1 MMGRAEPMRQTATLR
16 SKAAAAVAEGNRR
29 LSIALICLL
38 LSAISG
44 AAQETAA
51 PRVLRRATRPIV
63 NQAGYNLGEAK
74 RFTCP
79 GAADGTAF
87 RIVRGRGGDVAFK
100 GEIRGHVGDFSAFEP
115 ASSTEDYV
123 VQVDGFEPSI
133 SFWIADHLLERLS
146 SRLAYQ
152 FFIDVR
158 GGFTPRLSPANV
170 TGGGPSRDGG
180 GQGLEAI
187 FEGLLYASN
196 PALFDR
202 WTGELRGSENRMWSD
217 PPAEHDESPP
227 ALTLP
232 EDGSVEWRRRPDLV
246 KLLLWHAAFAYAH
259 HAYTG
264 RTGGFEARA
273 DGYEGWV
280 RQFGYDDGSLQS
292 FDHQNLLDQLAAV
305 CAFYHVFLKPY
316 LPRETYEQ
324 YRKAV
329 LEKWDAYDRH
339 KEVRYWVK
347 SRKWIDEGRLEF
359 NEQGNAFGQ
368 GLLRNLL
375 MYVAE
380 RREPDGQPARF
391 LAYARAC
398 AEDIIRSWDFSNPV
412 HTWRA
417 RNAEHITPQALALFL
432 LIAPDQAP
440 PGTKEKLRAWRDYIV
455 SRTGNLWQYRT
466 HDDKEWAHPKSK
478 EVGTVAGLGGAAFA
492 VAAVLDDP
500 ALRAIGWSQVDFV
513 FGRNPAAA
521 HLGHKSRLRVAMDGF
536 WAGVEA
542 GWPHAYV
549 FGTGELGPVR
559 GALDGS
565 PTDVAFPFNPDEA
578 ASADKPGVY
587 GTEGWS
593 ITNRAWMSTVTF
605 STLGS
610 HAIAFVDPTTGAART
625 SLKRG
630 EMARIELRAAL
641 NHDPARIET
650 GWIELTSRG
659 AVRRLAVTET
669 GPDTGRFVAE
679 LKVTADMWGLLVASY
694 GYLGFQKSAA
704 VLVQ

>member
-1 MMGRAEPMRQTATLR
+1 MRAGT
-16 SKAAAAVAEGNRR
+16 V
-29 LSIALICLL
+29 CLL
-38 LSAISG
+38 LVMISG
-44 AAQETAA
+44 AAEMRDE
-51 PRVLRRATRPIV
+51 RVLRRASRPFV

-79 GAADGTAF
+79 GAADGTPF
-87 RIVRGRGGDVAFK
+87 RIIRVRGGAVVFRGAVRD
-100 GEIRGHVGDFSAFEP
+100 HVGDFSAFEP
-115 ASSTEDYV
+115 ASSTDEYI
-123 VQVDGFEPSI
+123 VDVAGFERSAP
-133 SFWIADHLLERLS
+133 FWIADHLLERVS

-158 GGFTPRLSPANV
+158 GGFGPRLSPANV

-180 GQGLEAI
+180 GQGLEAT

-202 WTGELRGSENRMWSD
+202 WTEELRGSENRMWAD
-217 PPAEHDESPP
+217 PPAADDESTPVLNPP
-227 ALTLP
+227 A
-232 EDGSVEWRRRPDLV
+232 DGSVVWKGQPDLV
-246 KLLLWHAAFAYAH
+246 KLLLWHAAFAYANH
-259 HAYTG
+259 HYTG

-273 DGYEGWV
+273 DGYEGHV
-280 RQFGYDDGSLQS
+280 RQFGYTDDALQS

-305 CAFYHVFLKPY
+305 CAYYHAFLKPY
-316 LPRETYEQ
+316 MTRETYEK
-324 YRKAV
+324 YRKV
-329 LEKWDAYDRH
+329 SLEKWEAFDRH
-339 KEVRYWVK
+339 KEVRHWVK

-375 MYVAE
+375 MYLAE
-380 RREPDGQPARF
+380 REEPDGQAARF

-398 AEDIIRSWDFSNPV
+398 AEDIIRSWDFANPV

-417 RNAEHITPQALALFL
+417 RNAEHITPQALALL
-432 LIAPDQAP
+432 LLVAPDQAP
-440 PGTKEKLRAWRDYIV
+440 PGTREKLRAWRDYIV

-466 HDDKEWAHPKSK
+466 HDDREWAHPKSK
-478 EVGTVAGLGGAAFA
+478 EVGTVAGMGGAAFA

-513 FGRNPAAA
+513 FGRNPAGA
-521 HLGHKSRLRVAMDGF
+521 HLSHKSRLRTAMRGF
-536 WAGVEA
+536 WDGIEV

-565 PTDVAFPFNPDEA
+565 PTDAAFPFNPDEA

-610 HAIAFVDPTTGAART
+610 HAIRFLERQKV
-625 SLKRG
+625 KRG
-630 EMARIELRAAL
+630 HVVRVELRAAL
-641 NHDPARIET
+641 NRDPARIEI
-650 GWIELTSRG
+650 GWIEMRQG
-659 AVRRLAVTET
+659 RRAWRVAVTET
-669 GPDTGRFVAE
+669 GVDTGRFVADVTVTPDMSGE
-679 LKVTADMWGLLVASY
+679 LIASY
-694 GYLGFQKSAA
+694 GHLAFRKTAA
-704 VLVQ
+704 VLVE

>member
-1 MMGRAEPMRQTATLR
+1 MPFAVSNARRVGTQTMCVGA
-16 SKAAAAVAEGNRR
+16 
-29 LSIALICLL
+29 IFLL
-38 LSAISG
+38 LAGMSG
-44 AAQETAA
+44 VGQEKADA
-51 PRVLRRATRPIV
+51 GVPRRASKPFV

-87 RIVRGRGGDVAFK
+87 RIVRVRDGAAVFRGT
-100 GEIRGHVGDFSAFEP
+100 IRGSVGDFSAFDP
-115 ASSTEDYV
+115 PSSTDEYV
-123 VQVDGFEPSI
+123 VDVDGFARSTP
-133 SFWIADHLLERLS
+133 FWIADHLLERVA

-158 GGFTPRLSPANV
+158 GGFSPRLSPANV

-180 GQGLEAI
+180 GQGLEAT

-202 WTGELRGSENRMWSD
+202 WTQELLGTEARMWTD
-217 PPAEHDESPP
+217 PPAPDAESAPE
-227 ALTLP
+227 LTLP
-232 EDGSVEWRRRPDLV
+232 ADGSVPWNRRPDLV
-246 KLLLWHAAFAYAH
+246 KLLLWHAAFAYEH

-280 RQFGYDDGSLQS
+280 RQFGYDDQSLHS
-292 FDHQNLLDQLAAV
+292 FDYQNLLDQLAAA
-305 CAFYHVFLKPY
+305 CAYYHAFLRPY
-316 LPRETYEQ
+316 MTRETYEK
-324 YRKAV
+324 YRKV
-329 LEKWDAYDRH
+329 CLEKWEAYDRH
-339 KEVRYWVK
+339 QEVRHWVK

-359 NEQGNAFGQ
+359 NEQGSAFGQ

-375 MYVAE
+375 MYLAE
-380 RREPDGQPARF
+380 REEPNGQAARF

-398 AEDIIRSWDFSNPV
+398 AEDIIRSWDFTNPV

-417 RNAEHITPQALALFL
+417 RNAEHITPQALALFV

-440 PGTKEKLRAWRDYIV
+440 PGTREKLRAWRDYIV
-455 SRTGNLWQYRT
+455 SRTNNLWQYRT
-466 HDDKEWAHPKSK
+466 HDDREWAHPKSK
-478 EVGTVAGLGGAAFA
+478 EVGTVAGMGGAAFA
-492 VAAVLDDP
+492 VAAVLDDS

-513 FGRNPAAA
+513 FGRNPAGA
-521 HLGHKSRLRVAMDGF
+521 HLSHKSRLRVAINGF
-536 WAGVEA
+536 WDSVEV

-559 GALDGS
+559 GTLDGS
-565 PTDVAFPFNPDEA
+565 PTDAAFPFNPDEA
-578 ASADKPGVY
+578 ATADRPGVY

-610 HAIAFVDPTTGAART
+610 HAIRFVDPRTAAPPKT
-625 SLKRG
+625 LKRG
-630 EMARIELRAAL
+630 DTVRVELRGAL
-641 NHDPARIET
+641 NRDPARVET
-650 GWIELTSRG
+650 GWIEIRDGRGTSR
-659 AVRRLAVTET
+659 LIVTET
-669 GPDTGRFVAE
+669 GVDTGLFAAT
-679 LKVTADMWGLLVASY
+679 VTPGMSGPMVASY
-694 GYLGFQKSAA
+694 GHLAFQKTAT

>member
-1 MMGRAEPMRQTATLR
+1 MMGRATALR
-16 SKAAAAVAEGNRR
+16 VGA
-29 LSIALICLL
+29 ICLL
-38 LSAISG
+38 LTPMLG
-44 AAQETAA
+44 AAQEKAA
-51 PRVLRRATRPIV
+51 PRVLSRATRPIV

-79 GAADGTAF
+79 GAADGTPF
-87 RIVRGRGGDVAFK
+87 RILRGRAGKVVFR
-100 GEIRGHVGDFSAFEP
+100 GEIRAHVGDFSAFEP
-115 ASSTEDYV
+115 ASSTDDYV
-123 VQVDGFEPSI
+123 VQVEGLEPSAP
-133 SFWIADHLLERLS
+133 FWIADHLMERLS

-180 GQGLEAI
+180 GQGLEAT

-202 WTGELRGSENRMWSD
+202 WTGELQGSENRMWAD
-217 PPAEHDESPP
+217 PPAGDEETAPR
-227 ALTLP
+227 LTLP
-232 EDGSVEWRRRPDLV
+232 DEGGVAWRDRPDLV
-246 KLLLWHAAFAYAH
+246 KLLLWHAAFAYAN
-259 HAYTG
+259 HAHTG

-305 CAFYHVFLKPY
+305 CAFYHAFLKPY

-324 YRKAV
+324 YRKVV
-329 LEKWDAYDRH
+329 LEKWEAYDRH
-339 KEVRYWVK
+339 KEVRFWVK
-347 SRKWIDEGRLEF
+347 SRKWIDEGRPEF

-375 MYVAE
+375 MYLAE
-380 RREPDGQPARF
+380 RREKDGQPARF

-398 AEDIIRSWDFSNPV
+398 AEDIIRSWDFTNPV

-466 HDDKEWAHPKSK
+466 HDDTEWAHPKSK

-521 HLGHKSRLRVAMDGF
+521 HLGHKSRLRLAMDGY
-536 WAGVEA
+536 WAGVET
-542 GWPHAYV
+542 GWPHGYV

-559 GALDGS
+559 GVLDGS
-565 PTDVAFPFNPDEA
+565 PTDAAFPFNPDEA
-578 ASADKPGVY
+578 ASADRPGVY

-610 HAIAFVDPTTGAART
+610 HAIRFVDPKTGATRP
-625 SLKRG
+625 SLKLG
-630 EMARIELRAAL
+630 ETAHIELRAAL

-659 AVRRLAVTET
+659 AVRRIAVTET

-679 LKVTADMWGLLVASY
+679 LPVTAEMWGLLVASY
-694 GYLGFQKSAA
+694 GYLAFQKSVA
-704 VLVQ
+704 VLVE

>member
-1 MMGRAEPMRQTATLR
+1 VGTQTVCVGA
-16 SKAAAAVAEGNRR
+16 
-29 LSIALICLL
+29 ICLVL
-38 LSAISG
+38 AGMSG
-44 AAQETAA
+44 VAQKKADG
-51 PRVLRRATRPIV
+51 RVLRRASKPFV

-79 GAADGTAF
+79 GVAEATGF
-87 RIVRGRGGDVAFK
+87 RIVRVRDGAAVFRGT
-100 GEIRGHVGDFSAFEP
+100 IRGNVGDFSAFDP
-115 ASSTEDYV
+115 PSSTDEYV
-123 VQVDGFEPSI
+123 VDVNGFERSTP
-133 SFWIADHLLERLS
+133 FWIADHLLERLA

-158 GGFTPRLSPANV
+158 GGFSPRLSPANV

-180 GQGLEAI
+180 GQGLEAT

-202 WTGELRGSENRMWSD
+202 WTQELLGTEDRMWTD
-217 PPAEHDESPP
+217 PPAPDAESAPE
-227 ALTLP
+227 LTLP
-232 EDGSVEWRRRPDLV
+232 ADGSVPWNRRPDLV
-246 KLLLWHAAFAYAH
+246 KLLLWHAAFAYEN

-273 DGYEGWV
+273 DGYERWV
-280 RQFGYDDGSLQS
+280 RQFGYDDQSLQS
-292 FDHQNLLDQLAAV
+292 FDYQNLLDQLAAA
-305 CAFYHVFLKPY
+305 CAYYHAYLRPY
-316 LPRETYEQ
+316 MTRETYEK
-324 YRKAV
+324 YRKV
-329 LEKWDAYDRH
+329 CLEKWEAYDRH
-339 KEVRYWVK
+339 KEVRHWVK

-359 NEQGNAFGQ
+359 NEQGSAFGQ

-375 MYVAE
+375 MYLAE
-380 RREPDGQPARF
+380 REEPNGQAARF

-398 AEDIIRSWDFSNPV
+398 AEDIIRSWDFANPV

-417 RNAEHITPQALALFL
+417 RNAEHITAQALALFVL
-432 LIAPDQAP
+432 VAPDQAP

-455 SRTGNLWQYRT
+455 SRTNNLWQYRT
-466 HDDKEWAHPKSK
+466 HDDREWAHPKSK
-478 EVGTVAGLGGAAFA
+478 EVGTVAGMGGAAFA

-513 FGRNPAAA
+513 FGRNPAGA
-521 HLGHKSRLRVAMDGF
+521 HLSHKSRLRVAMNGF
-536 WAGVEA
+536 WDGVEV

-565 PTDVAFPFNPDEA
+565 PTDAAFPFNPDEA
-578 ASADKPGVY
+578 ATADRPGVY

-610 HAIAFVDPTTGAART
+610 HAIRFVDPRTAAPPQTLTHGDMVRV
-625 SLKRG
+625 
-630 EMARIELRAAL
+630 ELRAAL
-641 NHDPARIET
+641 NRDPARIET
-650 GWIELTSRG
+650 GWIEMQDGHGTSR
-659 AVRRLAVTET
+659 LHVTET
-669 GPDTGRFVAE
+669 GVDTGVFA
-679 LKVTADMWGLLVASY
+679 VTLHVTPRMSGRLVASY
-694 GYLGFQKSAA
+694 GHLAFQKTAT